1 LKDIEVI
8 KEQISKGNYELTAH
22 ALKVAIERRIMYYE
36 IEQAATNA
44 VIIEDYPDDKYSSS
58 VYYLDLL
65 NY

>member
-1 LKDIEVI
+1 
-8 KEQISKGNYELTAH
+8 
-22 ALKVAIERRIMYYE
+22 MYYE